1 MPIVIIGS
9 DPITCVI
16 WVLSL
21 LVRGNQGLYSCNKYL
36 CELKI
41 FQTLFQTLMIP
52 KGIRQRRSLPAWSL
66 DSSNARG
73 GGRILRSTCV
83 CSVTQSCPALCDPMD
98 CSLPGSSVHGTFQ
111 ARILE
116 WVARPSSRGS
126 SQPRDWTHVSCVS
139 CIGRLILYTA
149 PSVGKPNK
157 QCQSTQWEVHR
168 KSLNKVGAVPLR
180 RSDWAETWKSW
191 REVVPEK
198 GNSQ

>member
-1 MPIVIIGS
+1 MG
-9 DPITCVI
+9 
-16 WVLSL
+16 LSL

-36 CELKI
+36 CELKV

-66 DSSNARG
+66 YSSNARG
-73 GGRILRSTCV
+73 GGRTLRSTCV

-98 CSLPGSSVHGTFQ
+98 CSPPGSSVHGTFQ

-116 WVARPSSRGS
+116 WVASPSSRGS

-168 KSLNKVGAVPLR
+168 KFKQGWGSASEEEWLSWDLEELEGSCSRERKQPVKVPKR
-180 RSDWAETWKSW
+180 CIT
-191 REVVPEK
+191 
-198 GNSQ
+198 NY